1 MKLVVDI
8 DNDLYTRLFDNG
20 ENNVTDMQEVCAA
33 VRKGI
38 VIPKE
43 HGRLIDADEFSKRLV
58 NASMFYRGETADM
71 FDTRFADGLK
81 EADIKLTEAPTIIEA
96 DKAER

>member
-33 VRKGI
+33 VRKG
-38 VIPKE
+38 V
-43 HGRLIDADEFSKRLV
+43 V
-58 NASMFYRGETADM
+58 V
-71 FDTRFADGLK
+71 LK
-81 EADIKLTEAPTIIEA
+81 EETEIVNVVLNRIRAEIGGLAAPNNVGVLAKAVRII
-96 DKAER
+96 DKYKREMR